1 MSKDVVNH
9 YAELALN
16 AGWID
21 YVRDQVKQMEKDSS
35 GLWVGLSK
43 AISKKINKLNESI
56 SD

>member
-1 MSKDVVNH
+1 MDAVNH
-9 YAELALN
+9 YAKLALN